1 MSFPSLKGHSP
12 VLFIV
17 QCLVYFLQVYSS
29 FWWEDLFGTVI
40 SSLEEVP
47 IYDFDVC
54 SQCHKIEKFLSTF
67 SLIIEQVYQEVV

>member
-12 VLFIV
+12 VLFII
-17 QCLVYFLQVYSS
+17 QCLVYFLQFYNS

-40 SSLEEVP
+40 SSLEEEVP

-54 SQCHKIEKFLSTF
+54 SQCHKIENFLSTF
-67 SLIIEQVYQEVV
+67 L